1 MDKNNFFDENFF
13 ENGILKSLEK
23 ILIYEKFL
31 ENDIKIFLDLFE
43 NKWLNLENLQKNYQ
57 KKAQKDV
64 KII

>member
-23 ILIYEKFL
+23 ILIYEKFP

-43 NKWLNLENLQKNYQ
+43 KLIKIRENIYKNLEKN
-57 KKAQKDV
+57 
-64 KII
+64 